1 MRFGSDYKEVLCSD
15 GPRYILKKP
24 DKAFSIAAPKWDLRI
39 GGLLKYY
46 TNVEASLDTGIK
58 KEIQTMI
65 KDLSENFATLQ
76 AHYQAVY
83 LTFCANP
90 CSKEAEKNCQEA
102 MAEIRDKEYRLRELE
117 VKTEKLD
124 KLLEP
129 KKLGISTIK
138 MRKIPQETKKG
149 IKDLL
154 ADNRGEMNFDA
165 FKESI
170 KDIRK
175 TIAALKTQNS

>member
-1 MRFGSDYKEVLCSD
+1 MRFGSDYKEVLCAD

-24 DKAFSIAAPKWDLRI
+24 EKAFSIAAPKWDLRI
-39 GGLLKYY
+39 SGLTKYY
-46 TNVEASLDTGIK
+46 TNIEASIETGIK

-65 KDLSENFATLQ
+65 KDLSENFAALQ

-83 LTFCANP
+83 LTYCTNP
-90 CSKEAEKNCQEA
+90 CSREAEKNCLEA

-124 KLLEP
+124 MLLLEP
-129 KKLGISTIK
+129 KKSGISTIK
-138 MRKIPQETKKG
+138 MRKIPQVTKKG
-149 IKDLL
+149 IKDFL

-170 KDIRK
+170 NDIRK
-175 TIAALKTQNS
+175 TIAALKT